1 MTSLKDVARYT
12 GLSVSTISR
21 VLSNTNYVKE
31 HTREKVLEA
40 VRLLN
45 YTPNVMAQSLKK
57 GRSNTIALMIPSI
70 QNMIFPDLTRGVEDT
85 ARKNGYMVILC
96 NTDEDVNV
104 EKSYINTLRPRLIDG
119 FIVASMKPHSTHI
132 QQLRKENFP
141 VVLAMRAYDD
151 SIDAVVVDNK
161 SAAYN
166 ATQYLIE
173 RGHRK
178 IAITLGNTE
187 LTVYS
192 ERLRGYRQALDEHNI
207 PLDEK
212 LVIRERSNIGNFYY
226 LTKALLESGIVPD
239 AVFATTDAQA
249 ITVMRAIYDC
259 GYRIPGDISV
269 VGFDNVEIASL
280 VEPPLSTVSQP
291 MYEIGVMSTQKL
303 IYQID
308 YKEKYGV
315 LDKPL
320 IEVVATNLIVRK
332 STR

>member
-1 MTSLKDVARYT
+1 MTSLKDVARHT
-12 GLSVSTISR
+12 GLSVSTVSR
-21 VLSNTNYVKE
+21 VLSNKNYAKE
-31 HTREKVLEA
+31 KTREKVLEA

-45 YTPNVMAQSLKK
+45 YSPNIMAQSLKK
-57 GRSNTIALMIPSI
+57 GRSNTIALVIPSI
-70 QNMIFPDLTRGVEDT
+70 QNMIYPDLTRGVEDT

-96 NTDEDVNV
+96 NTDEDINT

-119 FIVASMKPHSTHI
+119 FIIASMKPHSTHI

-141 VVLAMRAYDD
+141 MVLALRAYD
-151 SIDAVVVDNK
+151 SGIDAVIANNRLAAN
-161 SAAYN
+161 SAV
-166 ATQYLIE
+166 QYLIE

-187 LTVYS
+187 LALYS
-192 ERLRGYRQALDEHNI
+192 ERYNGYRQALEKNNI

-212 LVIRERSNIGNFYY
+212 LVIRERSKTGNFYY
-226 LTKALLESGIVPD
+226 LVKALLESGVVPD

-269 VGFDNVEIASL
+269 IGFDNVEIASL

-291 MYEIGVMSTQKL
+291 LYEIGVLAAQKL
-303 IYQID
+303 IYQIN
-308 YKEKYGV
+308 YKEKNGV

-320 IEVVATNLIVRK
+320 IEVIETNLIVRK

>member
-1 MTSLKDVARYT
+1 LTSLKDVAGYT
-12 GLSVSTISR
+12 GLSVSTVSR
-21 VLSNTNYVKE
+21 VLSNKNYVKE
-31 HTREKVLEA
+31 HTRDKVLEA
-40 VRLLN
+40 ARLLN
-45 YTPNVMAQSLKK
+45 YSPNIMARSLKK
-57 GRSNTIALMIPSI
+57 GRSHTIALMIPSI

-96 NTDEDVNV
+96 NTDEDINA

-119 FIVASMKPHSTHI
+119 FIITSMKPNSIHF

-141 VVLAMRAYDD
+141 IVLALRAYDN
-151 SIDAVVVDNK
+151 SIDAVVVNNNW
-161 SAAYN
+161 AAYN
-166 ATQYLIE
+166 AVQYLIE

-187 LTVYS
+187 LTLYN
-192 ERLRGYRQALDEHNI
+192 ERYKGYKQALEKNSI

-212 LVIRERSNIGNFYY
+212 LVFRERSNAGNFYY
-226 LTKALLESGIVPD
+226 LVKAMIESGVVPD

-259 GYRIPGDISV
+259 GYRIPGDISI
-269 VGFDNVEIASL
+269 VGFDNVELSSL

-291 MYEIGVMSTQKL
+291 LYEIGVMAAEKL

-308 YKEKYGV
+308 YKEKHGV
-315 LDKPL
+315 LDDPL
-320 IEVVATNLIVRK
+320 VEMVETNLIIRK

>member
-12 GLSVSTISR
+12 GLSVSTVSR
-21 VLSNTNYVKE
+21 TLSNKDHVKE
-31 HTREKVLEA
+31 YTREKVLEA

-45 YTPNVMAQSLKK
+45 YSPNVVAQSLKK

-96 NTDEDVNV
+96 NTDEDTNA
-104 EKSYINTLRPRLIDG
+104 EKSYIDTLRPRLIDG
-119 FIVASMKPHSTHI
+119 FIIASMKSHATHI

-141 VVLAMRAYDD
+141 VVLALRSYDN
-151 SIDAVVVDNK
+151 SIDAVIVNNNV
-161 SAAYN
+161 AAYN
-166 ATQYLIE
+166 AVRYLIE

-187 LTVYS
+187 LNLYS
-192 ERLRGYRQALDEHNI
+192 ERYKGYAQALQKNNI
-207 PLDEK
+207 PLDTK
-212 LVIRERSNIGNFYY
+212 LVIRERCNTGNFYY
-226 LTKALLESGIVPD
+226 LIKVMLENGTVPD

-249 ITVMRAIYDC
+249 ITVMRALYDC
-259 GYRIPGDISV
+259 GYRIPADISV
-269 VGFDNVEIASL
+269 VGFDNVELASL
-280 VEPPLSTVSQP
+280 VEPPLSTISQP
-291 MYEIGVMSTQKL
+291 MYEIGVKAAQKL

-308 YKEKYGV
+308 YKEKHGV
-315 LDKPL
+315 LDEPL
-320 IEVVATNLIVRK
+320 IEVAETNLIIRK

>member
-1 MTSLKDVARYT
+1 LTSLKDVAKYT

-21 VLSNTNYVKE
+21 VLRNNNYVKD

-45 YTPNVMAQSLKK
+45 YTPNIMAQSLKK

-96 NTDEDVNV
+96 NTDEDINA

-119 FIVASMKPHSTHI
+119 FIVASMKPNSTHI
-132 QQLRKENFP
+132 QQLREENFP
-141 VVLAMRAYDD
+141 IVLALRAYDNK
-151 SIDAVVVDNK
+151 IDAVVVDNK
-161 SAAYN
+161 QAAYN
-166 ATQYLIE
+166 ATRYLIE

-178 IAITLGNTE
+178 IALTLGNTE
-187 LTVYS
+187 LTLYS
-192 ERLRGYRQALDEHNI
+192 ERFKGYCQALEENNI

-212 LVIRERSNIGNFYY
+212 LVIRERSSIGNFYY
-226 LTKALLESGIVPD
+226 LTKALLENGTVPD

-280 VEPPLSTVSQP
+280 VEPPLSTISQP
-291 MYEIGVMSTQKL
+291 LYEIGVMSTQKL

-308 YKEKYGV
+308 YKERHGV
-315 LDKPL
+315 LDAPL
-320 IEVVATNLIVRK
+320 IEVVETNLIVRK
-332 STR
+332 STK